1 MAHPTL
7 FDQLRDALIEADD
20 DRLALG
26 IDLGTTKSCI
36 AAARFASGEL
46 TCECVEITEPGQPKG
61 MIALPSVVAVRDGE
75 PVFGYA
81 ARRLARTR
89 GHRQHCGYF
98 AESKNEIGLRHTY
111 ARAPEGFRTATDIAS
126 HLLSHLME
134 ASEMDNEAF
143 GDPVV
148 ITVPAS
154 FHGAQRRATLAAADA
169 GLTNTGLTPF
179 KRSSRSRSRCSVDEF
194 PCIGVG

>member
-81 ARRLARTR
+81 GATASTAATSPSPRTR
-89 GHRQHCGYF
+89 SAC
-98 AESKNEIGLRHTY
+98 
-111 ARAPEGFRTATDIAS
+111 AT
-126 HLLSHLME
+126 
-134 ASEMDNEAF
+134 
-143 GDPVV
+143 P
-148 ITVPAS
+148 
-154 FHGAQRRATLAAADA
+154 TLAPRRDSGPPPTSPA
-169 GLTNTGLTPF
+169 TCCRT
-179 KRSSRSRSRCSVDEF
+179 
-194 PCIGVG
+194 